1 MRWGSGKTK
10 EFFALVELHA
20 RLLEAEAA
28 AGGAIEFLP
37 TLVVNPVQTISQTAK
52 ESEQFPSLRVLAFYG
67 GVGDYIGTD
76 NVDKHHPVKEAGLD
90 PAQTRPKGPKDMWRD
105 VTLRLLSQQGPRD
118 VRHMPGHF
126 WERPS
131 SLKSSKNKLDYGKHR
146 TRERISLPALHYPFS
161 CLGTRHLLPVPD
173 QH

>member
-76 NVDKHHPVKEAGLD
+76 NVDIIPSRKLASTLLKLD
-90 PAQTRPKGPKDMWRD
+90 PKDPKDPKNGLIM
-105 VTLRLLSQQGPRD
+105 
-118 VRHMPGHF
+118 
-126 WERPS
+126 S
-131 SLKSSKNKLDYGKHR
+131 SPQSPPD
-146 TRERISLPALHYPFS
+146 ISLVFEDVADEFVNAALRSGPASPS
-161 CLGTRHLLPVPD
+161 A
-173 QH
+173 